1 MGHKVVLFHTL
12 AAANGS
18 LCSYSRYLSRL
29 KNVLKKMYAI
39 LQFFKS
45 LNFIQPVKQIKTHKI
60 TDYLGLTFSSV

>member
-1 MGHKVVLFHTL
+1 MGDKVVLFHTL

-45 LNFIQPVKQIKTHKI
+45 LNFIQPVKEKNKQDNRLNKN
-60 TDYLGLTFSSV
+60 DL